1 MTGGVAGPV
10 VATSAGRVR
19 GFSRNGVHAFLGM
32 PYAAPPVGPRRFG
45 PPGPVEPWDG
55 VRDALRL
62 GPVCPQVPT
71 YGPVGTA
78 ATSALP
84 SGDDCLT
91 LNVRTPDLGGGL
103 PVLVWLHG
111 GGYAV
116 GSGAEAVLQ
125 SAAFA
130 HSGVV
135 EVTLNYRLGALGFLY
150 AEGTGDTAPAN
161 RGLLDQIAALRWVR
175 DNIARFGGDPANV
188 TLAGRSA
195 GGFAVATL
203 MAMPLARGL
212 FARAMPQSG
221 AGPAYLS
228 VDTARNIT
236 TRVLRAVGV
245 SAADLAD
252 VPIDRLLR
260 VQRELCDDAYTRH
273 DPDRYGEVA
282 VLGLPFQPVVDGVTL
297 PAPPTEA
304 VAAGSAAGIPMMIG
318 TTTGEAV
325 THTSIHD
332 EMTPA
337 RAAELLEPRL
347 SPLGRSGADAVRHYA
362 GLFPELSGKGLLTV
376 ITGDL
381 VFQMPTSRFAE
392 AQAAHAPVYKYLF
405 GEFGDNGGGA
415 RHGAELGYVW
425 RGPDGPPPGLPARF
439 LPTDD
444 ALAETVHAAWVS
456 FVRDGRPA
464 VPGVADWPA
473 FDPARPELVRMS
485 GTGTAVEHDR
495 FAGRLAF
502 WP

>member
-1 MTGGVAGPV
+1 MTAVDTGPV
-10 VATSAGRVR
+10 VTTTAGRVR
-19 GFSRNGVHAFLGM
+19 GFTRDGVHAFLGM
-32 PYAAPPVGPRRFG
+32 PYAAAPVGSRRFG
-45 PPGPVEPWDG
+45 GPEPVERWDG
-55 VRDALRL
+55 VRDALAL
-62 GPVCPQVPT
+62 GPVCPQLPT

-130 HSGVV
+130 RSGVV

-150 AEGTGDTAPAN
+150 AGEDSPPN
-161 RGLLDQIAALRWVR
+161 RGLLDQIAALRWVQ
-175 DNIARFGGDPANV
+175 DNIERFGGDPSNV

-203 MAMPLARGL
+203 MAVPAARGL
-212 FARAMPQSG
+212 FARALPQSG

-228 VDTARNIT
+228 TDTARNIT
-236 TRVLRAVGV
+236 AMMLRALGCTTEE
-245 SAADLAD
+245 LAD
-252 VPIDRLLR
+252 VPLERLLH
-260 VQRELCDDAYTRH
+260 VQKVLCDDAYTRH
-273 DPDRYGEVA
+273 DPSRYGEVA

-297 PAPPTEA
+297 PAAPADA
-304 VAAGSAAGIPMMIG
+304 VAAGSAAGVPMMIG

-325 THTSIHD
+325 VHTSIHD
-332 EMTPA
+332 ELSTA

-347 SPLGRSGADAVRHYA
+347 SPLGLRGAAAVRYYRE
-362 GLFPELSGKGLLTV
+362 LFPQLTGKGLLTV

-381 VFQMPTSRFAE
+381 VFQMPTSRFA
-392 AQAAHAPVYKYLF
+392 AAHAAHAPVYKYLF
-405 GEFGDNGGGA
+405 GEFDDNGGGA
-415 RHGAELGYVW
+415 PHGAELGYVW
-425 RGPDGPPPGLPARF
+425 RGTDGPPPGLPDRF
-439 LPTDD
+439 VPAD
-444 ALAETVHAAWVS
+444 AELAETVHAAWVA
-456 FVRDGRPA
+456 FILDGRPSAPA
-464 VPGVADWPA
+464 VATWPT
-473 FDPARPELVRMS
+473 FDPAEPLLVRLSSAGVHME
-485 GTGTAVEHDR
+485 TDP

-502 WP
+502 WH